1 MRTSPQPGETPAE
14 VAKLTETAAEAA
26 LAVNAVD

>member
-1 MRTSPQPGETPAE
+1 MVSHPDE

-26 LAVNAVD
+26 LAVNAVS